1 MGIPFWKNKDVG
13 KRKILRLTT
22 SLTIY
27 RLGLRGN
34 NAHKSTRKHRFWT
47 QKPLKSP
54 EITQKIYAYAFGT
67 LRLQD
72 RIFFSQNHQKSLEPS
87 GFQGFSIFSKKCPK
101 ITLTTCFDHLWKN
114 INFNSYIGT
123 FLRLNAVFLSLFTA
137 YQNFKGW
144 ARCSALVCCLF
155 EFNELFLASS
165 FNALFYL
172 IAKIW

>member
-1 MGIPFWKNKDVG
+1 MLNYLWEHKLVHGYIVLKKQRCG
-13 KRKILRLTT
+13 QRKILRLTT

-27 RLGLRGN
+27 RLGLPGN

-47 QKPLKSP
+47 RKPLKSP

-72 RIFFSQNHQKSLEPS
+72 RIFFPQNTQKSLETS
-87 GFQGFSIFSKKCPK
+87 GFQGFSIFFKKRQ
-101 ITLTTCFDHLWKN
+101 ISTLTTCFDHLWKN

-137 YQNFKGW
+137 WKNWEDGNF
-144 ARCSALVCCLF
+144 
-155 EFNELFLASS
+155 
-165 FNALFYL
+165 FYD
-172 IAKIW
+172 I